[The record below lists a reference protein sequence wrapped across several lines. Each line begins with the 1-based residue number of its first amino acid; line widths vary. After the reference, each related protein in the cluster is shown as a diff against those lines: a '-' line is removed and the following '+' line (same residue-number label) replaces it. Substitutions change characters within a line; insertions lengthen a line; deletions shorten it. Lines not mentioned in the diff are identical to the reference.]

1 MANEFVQ
8 TMADARVD
16 AQSLSE
22 FMFKP
27 AGFIVDRR
35 LAPPINTLNF
45 YLDKFDVVAA
55 DANNAI
61 SIANNSIGAA
71 NALIADANAKILAA
85 DSVVADAY
93 TGAEQR
99 FFDTA
104 NNNLNS
110 QIDVYLSAQDI
121 GKSVFDTP
129 QAGIDAGIA
138 NGSYYSVRSA
148 DSDYFLEEYKNNAG
162 TAQATG
168 KKYPAAKFLLTNGVF
183 TVSEL
188 LILGATATAGARFNT
203 HGFYTKGDCLPSV
216 FEVRTVAVGDVFTD
230 IGNGTLI
237 GSDASIKVNST
248 KKLKLIANESVAL
261 SQLGGIKTAQSVT
274 IKNDVIGSVI
284 LKNYKR
290 LIVDGFYTLRGTLW
304 HYENNIITGIGK
316 KISGIRMGDDVNK
329 YPIQSVNSNI
339 KAIVLLNDYLEMCNF
354 TLDGNTA
361 KNKARVYSQDIN
373 LSYWGFGAALF
384 NIDEF
389 YIHDMHVKETQ
400 AWGISYHLCNIVRG
414 ENITF
419 DQPVEAGLNKDGITG
434 SGRRVTYK
442 NINGYTSD
450 DLTAVVC
457 GKSSLQGVDCGI
469 TVNQDIEYIDIDGVE
484 GLSKNGQGTHY
495 GVGLYGPDNAVIKNI
510 SVKNVKGIFNA
521 GVIRI
526 KNYWYQSSNLKVGH
540 IEINNIAPT
549 DVQSERKN
557 HVFIDYVDC
566 PTVSIDGITYNK
578 NGDSSSYYG
587 GNIIKVRESNTGNVS
602 ITNIS
607 IKQTASAQQIS
618 VLSTTS
624 NGNVKNLTID
634 GVVAT
639 KDTTGGSLLLVE
651 DSNSA
656 LENIRVSRL
665 TPNNLKTDTLLA
677 NIRYMSA
684 QNGTSIS
691 IDSLALPTDLTSYIV
706 PQSGVTPITTE
717 AFIKNSTLFMN
728 LVFDVNLT
736 SLTNDKILFQFG
748 TNFVFRKITSFEYL
762 SKSSLNGANSNIR
775 VNSTNIAM
783 INPSYTGVTST
794 GTYRIYA
801 YLESK
806 LL

>member
-1 MANEFVQ
+1 
-8 TMADARVD
+8 MADNDILQVFADSRVD
-16 AQSLSE
+16 SRSLSE
-22 FMFKP
+22 FMYKAADFM
-27 AGFIVDRR
+27 VQRR
-35 LAPPINTLNF
+35 LAPPINTLNY
-45 YLDKFDVVAA
+45 YLDKF
-55 DANNAI
+55 NAVTV
-61 SIANNSIGAA
+61 SANNSIGAA
-71 NALIADANAKILAA
+71 NAVIAEANKKILAT
-85 DSVVADAY
+85 DGVVADAY
-93 TGAEQR
+93 AGAEQR

-110 QIDVYLSAQDI
+110 QIDIYLSAQDI

-129 QAGIDAGIA
+129 QAGVDAGIA
-138 NGSYYSVRSA
+138 NGSYYSVRST

-162 TAQATG
+162 TPQATG
-168 KKYPAAKFLLTNGVF
+168 KKYPAAKFLLTKGVF

-216 FEVRTVAVGDVFTD
+216 FEVQTVAVGDVFTD

-237 GSDASIKVNST
+237 GSDASIKINST

-290 LIVDGFYTLRGTLW
+290 LIIDGFYTLRGTLW
-304 HYENNIITGIGK
+304 HYESNIITGIGK
-316 KISGIRMGDDVNK
+316 KISGIRMGDNVNK

-384 NIDEF
+384 NINEF
-389 YIHDMHVKETQ
+389 YIHDMHVKETE
-400 AWGISYHLCNIVRG
+400 AWGISYNLCNIVRG

-419 DQPVEAGLNKDGITG
+419 DQPVEVGLNKDGITG

-442 NINGYTSD
+442 NISGYTSD
-450 DLTAVVC
+450 DLTAVGC
-457 GKSSLQGVDCGI
+457 GKSSLQGFDCGI

-495 GVGLYGPDNAVIKNI
+495 GVGLYGPDNTVIKNI
-510 SVKNVKGIFNA
+510 SVRNVKGIFNA

-526 KNYWYQSSNLKVGH
+526 KNYWYQSSNLKVGY
-540 IEINNIAPT
+540 IELNNIAPT
-549 DVQSERKN
+549 DVQSTRKN
-557 HVFIDYVDC
+557 HIFIDYVDC

-578 NGDSSSYYG
+578 NGDSSDPLG
-587 GNIIKVRESNTGNVS
+587 GNIIQVRESNISNVS
-602 ITNIS
+602 ASNIS
-607 IKQTASAQQIS
+607 IKQTASTQNVA
-618 VLSTTS
+618 VLLTS
-624 NGNVKNLTID
+624 MNGNVKNLTID

-639 KDTTGGSLLLVE
+639 KDTTGGSLVLVE
-651 DSNSA
+651 ESNSA
-656 LENIRVSRL
+656 LANISVSRL
-665 TPNNLKTDTLLA
+665 SFNNLKTDALLI

-684 QNGTSIS
+684 NNGTSLS
-691 IDSLALPTDLTSYIV
+691 IDSFALPTDLTSYII
-706 PQSGVTPITTE
+706 PQAGVTPITTE
-717 AFIKNSTLFMN
+717 ATIKNSTLFMN
-728 LVFDVNLT
+728 LVFDVNVT
-736 SLTNDKILFQFG
+736 SLTADKVLFKFG
-748 TNFVFRKITSFEYL
+748 TNFVFKKITSTKYL
-762 SKSSLNGANSNIR
+762 PKSSPTGANFNIKVDSN
-775 VNSTNIAM
+775 NIVM
-783 INPSYTGVTST
+783 ISPSLTGVTNT

-801 YLESK
+801 NLESK